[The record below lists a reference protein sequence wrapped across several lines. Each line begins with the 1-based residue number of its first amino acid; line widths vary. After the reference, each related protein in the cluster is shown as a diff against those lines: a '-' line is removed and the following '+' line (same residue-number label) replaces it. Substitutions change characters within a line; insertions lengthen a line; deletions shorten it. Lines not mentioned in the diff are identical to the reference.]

1 MSLASISHSPNPGEI
16 IFLFRIDVT
25 SVGGGVNYFTQ
36 GKVGVDDVVFGGQTY
51 TAVDIHLAEF
61 DTNAG
66 GVLPTPKIQ
75 ISNTNSVIQSM
86 VNAYGDLC
94 GCEVRRVRTFK
105 RFLDGQPE
113 ADPSAFMGPDV
124 FSVERKTSENPIF
137 IEWELSAAI
146 DQEGKMLPG
155 RQVIR
160 DACTQ
165 RYRFYA
171 PTNPAASSD
180 GFVYPTVNPC
190 PYTGTNYFN
199 SSGVA
204 TDITTDV
211 CGRKL
216 TDCQLRF
223 GAGQPVPFGGFP
235 GCGRVNQ

>member
-1 MSLASISHSPNPGEI
+1 MTLASIAHLPNPGEI
-16 IFLFRIDVT
+16 VFLFRIDVT
-25 SVGGGVNYFTQ
+25 SAGGGVNYFTQ
-36 GKVGVDDVVFGGQTY
+36 GKVGADNVVFGGQEY
-51 TAVDIHLAEF
+51 TAVDIHLSEF

-75 ISNTNSVIQSM
+75 ISNTNSVIQAM
-86 VNAYGDLC
+86 VNTYGDLC

-105 RFLDGQPE
+105 RFLDGQPK

-124 FSVERKTSENPIF
+124 FKVERKTSENPIF

-146 DQEGKMLPG
+146 DQEGKMIPG

-165 RYRFYA
+165 RYRAY
-171 PTNPAASSD
+171 NPADPRAALD
-180 GFVYPTVNPC
+180 GFIYPTINPC
-190 PYTGTNYFN
+190 PYTGTSYFDSTGN
-199 SSGVA
+199 P
-204 TDITTDV
+204 TTIDKDA

-223 GAGQPVPFGGFP
+223 GAANPLPFGGFP
-235 GCGRVNQ
+235 GCGRVHQ